1 MEYIII
7 NFKGIIYKIEKE
19 PFETYEDTYSRGW
32 FIIKNKGIYDS
43 TKQLVSLSI
52 IHNNKK
58 KMMEYI
64 I

>member
-43 TKQLVSLSI
+43 NKQLVSLSI

-58 KMMEYI
+58 KMMEYVI
-64 I
+64 